1 MEVMLAKL
9 LALAGMEFL
18 YAFWTR
24 LTGSAE
30 AGSPDTEDQ

>member
-18 YAFWTR
+18 YAFWKR

-30 AGSPDTEDQ
+30 EGSPDTEDQ